1 MCFLHL
7 IWVINLKVKLAF
19 GKFIL
24 RFYFFPLFIFFSCIS
39 EFDPK
44 VENETPKL
52 TVDGLITDQPGPHK
66 VTLRYSTPY
75 VNDETVFFRFEDG
88 ADVTILDELGNE
100 VNLVYTKAGE
110 YLTDPNFVGKVGSSY
125 TLKIELPDG
134 RLYQSFPEE
143 LRSVPPIDTVY
154 TSYEEFSGSFLRGEF
169 SVFMNF
175 VDPAST
181 KDFYQWNWTHYN
193 SEKYCRI
200 FTSQE
205 YGVYIA
211 TQCCD
216 SCWSIVECNSCINL
230 LSDNFYNGSKVT
242 GVPILKVPYD
252 SKEPY
257 FVQIR
262 LKSITESAYNFWK
275 SVSEQIG
282 NSGGIFDKPP
292 LTIKGNI
299 FNAVNPDEQIL
310 GYFGASAI
318 SEKPIYIA
326 RDHISKIPF
335 GVINPRYTELSGCI
349 QCEVGP
355 LRTDQTPKGW

>member
-7 IWVINLKVKLAF
+7 IWVIKLIVKLIFKKVKYRCYIF
-19 GKFIL
+19 TVI
-24 RFYFFPLFIFFSCIS
+24 IFFSCIS

-75 VNDETVFFRFEDG
+75 VNDETVFLRFEDS
-88 ADVTILDELGNE
+88 ADVTIEDELGNE
-100 VNLVYTKAGE
+100 FKLAYTNAGE
-110 YLTDPNFVGKVGSSY
+110 YLTDQNFVGKVGSSY
-125 TLKIELPDG
+125 ILTIELPDG
-134 RLYQSFPEE
+134 RVYRSFPEE
-143 LRSVPPIDTVY
+143 LRSVPSIDTVY
-154 TSYEEFSGSFLRGEF
+154 TSYEEFSSTFLRGEF

-175 VDPAST
+175 VDPASS

-193 SEKYCRI
+193 YENYCRI

-205 YGVYIA
+205 YGVYLA
-211 TQCCD
+211 TQCCGK
-216 SCWSIVECNSCINL
+216 CWSIVECTSCINL
-230 LSDNFYNGSKVT
+230 LSDKFLNGSKIT
-242 GVPILKVPYD
+242 GVPVLKIPYD
-252 SKEPY
+252 SKDPY

-262 LKSITESAYNFWK
+262 LKSLTESAYNFWQA
-275 SVSEQIG
+275 VSEQIG

-292 LTIKGNI
+292 LTINGNI
-299 FNAVNPDEQIL
+299 FNTTNADEQVL

-318 SEKPIYIA
+318 FEKPVYIA
-326 RDHISKIPF
+326 RDYISKIPF
-335 GVINPRYTELSGCI
+335 GIINPRYTELTGCI